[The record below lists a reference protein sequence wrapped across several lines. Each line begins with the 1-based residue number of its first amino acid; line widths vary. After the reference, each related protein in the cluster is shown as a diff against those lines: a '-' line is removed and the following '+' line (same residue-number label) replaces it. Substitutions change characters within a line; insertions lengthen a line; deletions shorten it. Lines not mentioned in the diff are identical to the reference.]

1 MIRLISA
8 GRDLPSS
15 AQGGRSLRTGLRPF
29 RLCLLLHPPHRDI
42 LGGKGRVIVADL
54 ITVFYPAI
62 ISTLAFI
69 FSIFTFGYNIWR
81 GQPRIKIA
89 FPHESVNI
97 IFQPIVPDQYRTD
110 SRICLY
116 VQIANLSSNPV
127 SISHFSLRE
136 NEKLDDIISES
147 FIRADEDYPV
157 AQYPNGA
164 FYTIPIGKEQIIPPV
179 KISPYSIVI
188 GYVFFAVNI
197 PTHPFSGTL
206 TAHTPTKDFFFDLEI
221 KLPTLPHEQTV
232 AVLRPKENTQETEK
246 N

>member
-1 MIRLISA
+1 M
-8 GRDLPSS
+8 
-15 AQGGRSLRTGLRPF
+15 
-29 RLCLLLHPPHRDI
+29 
-42 LGGKGRVIVADL
+42 ADL
-54 ITVFYPAI
+54 ITAFYPAI
-62 ISTLAFI
+62 ISTLAFF

-127 SISHFSLRE
+127 SISHFSLRDQG
-136 NEKLDDIISES
+136 NSDDLTSES
-147 FIRADEDYPV
+147 FVHADEEYPV
-157 AQYPNGA
+157 AQYPDGA

-179 KISPYSIVI
+179 KIPPYSIVI

-206 TAHTPTKDFFFDLEI
+206 TAHTPTKDFSFDVEI